1 VQGFDWYLNFKCSGI
16 GMSRQPSILML
27 NPALLS
33 QIDLLKAR
41 LDRLRPL
48 PPELVDNLREVFDIR
63 LTYHSNAIE
72 GNTLT
77 QSETQIVIEKGIT
90 IGGKPLKD
98 HLEAINHIEAIDFI
112 RDLAMEERTITE
124 WDIRQIHG
132 LVCKGERA
140 AGAYRSV
147 NVMAAGTNYRYP
159 DAILVPELMQEF
171 GAWLQSSSALH
182 PVEIATEIHY
192 RLVTI
197 HPFQDGNG
205 RTARLLMNLS
215 LLGTGY
221 PIAVIKTEDRSNYI
235 DGIVAWQ
242 SDGDDSMLKQTIAKC
257 VESSLVEILSFAE
270 P

>member
-1 VQGFDWYLNFKCSGI
+1 MMFNLT
-16 GMSRQPSILML
+16 
-27 NPALLS
+27 LLT
-33 QIDLLKAR
+33 QIDALKAR

-48 PPELVDNLREVFDIR
+48 PPDLVDNLREVYNIR

-98 HLEAINHIEAIDFI
+98 HLEAINHVEAIDFI
-112 RDLAMEERTITE
+112 RDLAMDERAITE

-132 LVCKGERA
+132 LVCKGERN
-140 AGAYRSV
+140 AGAYRTV
-147 NVMAAGTNYRYP
+147 NVMAAGSNYRYP
-159 DAILVPELMQEF
+159 DAIMVPELMQEF
-171 GAWLQSSSALH
+171 GDWLHSNPALH

-215 LLGTGY
+215 LLRSGY
-221 PIAVIKTEDRSNYI
+221 PIAVIKTEDRSAYI
-235 DGIVAWQ
+235 DAIVAWQ
-242 SDGDDSMLKQTIAKC
+242 SGGDNSALKETIAKC
-257 VESSLVEILSFAE
+257 VESSLIEILSLAGE
-270 P
+270 GV

>member
-1 VQGFDWYLNFKCSGI
+1 MF
-16 GMSRQPSILML
+16 
-27 NPALLS
+27 NPTLLT
-33 QIDLLKAR
+33 QIDALKAR
-41 LDRLRPL
+41 LDRIRPL
-48 PPELVDNLREVFDIR
+48 TPDLVDNLREVYNIR

-98 HLEAINHIEAIDFI
+98 HLEAINHVEAIDFI
-112 RDLAMEERTITE
+112 RDLAMDERAITE

-132 LVCKGERA
+132 LVCKGDRG
-140 AGAYRSV
+140 AGAYRTV
-147 NVMAAGTNYRYP
+147 NVMAAGSNYRYP
-159 DAILVPELMQEF
+159 DAIMVPELMQGF
-171 GAWLQSSSALH
+171 GEWLHSNSALH

-215 LLGTGY
+215 LLRSGY
-221 PIAVIKTEDRSNYI
+221 PIAVIKTEDRSAYI
-235 DGIVAWQ
+235 DAIVAWQ
-242 SDGDDSMLKQTIAKC
+242 SGGDESPLKELIARC
-257 VESSLVEILSFAE
+257 VESSLVEILSLAGE
-270 P
+270 V

>member
-1 VQGFDWYLNFKCSGI
+1 MFN
-16 GMSRQPSILML
+16 SILF
-27 NPALLS
+27 P
-33 QIDLLKAR
+33 QIDALKAR
-41 LDRLRPL
+41 LDRIRPL
-48 PPELVDNLREVFDIR
+48 PPDLVDNLREVYNIR

-98 HLEAINHIEAIDFI
+98 HLEAINHVEAIDFI
-112 RDLAMEERTITE
+112 RNLAMDERAITE

-132 LVCKGERA
+132 LVCKGDRG
-140 AGAYRSV
+140 AGAYRTV
-147 NVMAAGTNYRYP
+147 NVMAAGSNYRYP
-159 DAILVPELMQEF
+159 DAILVPELMQGF
-171 GAWLQSSSALH
+171 GDWLHSNPALH

-215 LLGTGY
+215 LLRSGY
-221 PIAVIKTEDRSNYI
+221 PIAVIKTEDRSAYI
-235 DGIVAWQ
+235 DAIVAWQ
-242 SDGDDSMLKQTIAKC
+242 FGGDNSALKETIAKC
-257 VESSLVEILSFAE
+257 VESSLIEILSLAGE
-270 P
+270 GV

>member
-1 VQGFDWYLNFKCSGI
+1 MMFNLT
-16 GMSRQPSILML
+16 
-27 NPALLS
+27 LLT
-33 QIDLLKAR
+33 QIDALKAR

-48 PPELVDNLREVFDIR
+48 PPDLVDNLREVYNIR

-98 HLEAINHIEAIDFI
+98 HLEAINHVEAIDFI
-112 RDLAMEERTITE
+112 RDLAMDERAITE

-132 LVCKGERA
+132 LVCKGERN
-140 AGAYRSV
+140 AGAYRTV
-147 NVMAAGTNYRYP
+147 NVMAAGSNYRYP
-159 DAILVPELMQEF
+159 DAIMVPELMQEF
-171 GAWLQSSSALH
+171 GDWLHSNPALH
-182 PVEIATEIHY
+182 PVEIATETHY

-215 LLGTGY
+215 LLRSGY
-221 PIAVIKTEDRSNYI
+221 PIAVIKTEDRSAYI
-235 DGIVAWQ
+235 DAIVAWQ
-242 SDGDDSMLKQTIAKC
+242 SGEDNSALNETIAKC
-257 VESSLVEILSFAE
+257 VESSLVEILSLAGE
-270 P
+270 GL

>member
-1 VQGFDWYLNFKCSGI
+1 MF
-16 GMSRQPSILML
+16 
-27 NPALLS
+27 NPTLLT
-33 QIDLLKAR
+33 QIDALKAR
-41 LDRLRPL
+41 LDRIRPL
-48 PPELVDNLREVFDIR
+48 APDLVENLREVYNIR

-98 HLEAINHIEAIDFI
+98 HLEAINHVEAIDFI
-112 RDLAMEERTITE
+112 RDLAIDERAITE

-132 LVCKGERA
+132 LVCKGDRN
-140 AGAYRSV
+140 AGAYRTV
-147 NVMAAGTNYRYP
+147 NVMAAGSNYRYP
-159 DAILVPELMQEF
+159 DAIMVPELMQGF
-171 GAWLQSSSALH
+171 GDWLHSNPALH

-215 LLGTGY
+215 LLRSGY
-221 PIAVIKTEDRSNYI
+221 PIAVIKTEDRSAYI
-235 DGIVAWQ
+235 DAIVAWQ
-242 SDGDDSMLKQTIAKC
+242 SGSDDANLKEMITKC
-257 VESSLVEILSFAE
+257 VESSLAEILSLAGE
-270 P
+270 GL

>member
-1 VQGFDWYLNFKCSGI
+1 MF
-16 GMSRQPSILML
+16 
-27 NPALLS
+27 NPTLLT
-33 QIDLLKAR
+33 QIDALKAR
-41 LDRLRPL
+41 LDRIRPL
-48 PPELVDNLREVFDIR
+48 PPDLVDNLREVYNIR

-98 HLEAINHIEAIDFI
+98 HLEAINHVEAIDFI
-112 RDLAMEERTITE
+112 RDLAMDKRAITE

-132 LVCKGERA
+132 LVCKGDRG
-140 AGAYRSV
+140 AGAYRTV
-147 NVMAAGTNYRYP
+147 NVMAAGSNYRYP
-159 DAILVPELMQEF
+159 DAIMVPELMQEF
-171 GAWLQSSSALH
+171 GDGLHSNPTLH

-215 LLGTGY
+215 LLRSGY
-221 PIAVIKTEDRSNYI
+221 PIAVIKTEDRSGYI
-235 DGIVAWQ
+235 DAIVAWQ
-242 SDGDDSMLKQTIAKC
+242 SGGDNSALKEIIANC
-257 VESSLVEILSFAE
+257 VESSLVEILSLAGE
-270 P
+270 GV

>member
-1 VQGFDWYLNFKCSGI
+1 MFNPTLLN
-16 GMSRQPSILML
+16 
-27 NPALLS
+27 
-33 QIDLLKAR
+33 QIDALKAR
-41 LDRLRPL
+41 LDRIRPL
-48 PPELVDNLREVFDIR
+48 APDLVENLREVYNIR

-98 HLEAINHIEAIDFI
+98 HLEAINHVEAIDFI
-112 RDLAMEERTITE
+112 RNLAMDERAITE

-132 LVCKGERA
+132 LVCKGERN
-140 AGAYRSV
+140 AGAYRTV
-147 NVMAAGTNYRYP
+147 NVMAAGSNYRYP
-159 DAILVPELMQEF
+159 DAIMVPELMQGF
-171 GAWLQSSSALH
+171 GDWLHSNPALH

-215 LLGTGY
+215 LLRSGY
-221 PIAVIKTEDRSNYI
+221 PIAVIKTEDRSAYI
-235 DGIVAWQ
+235 DAIVAWQ
-242 SDGDDSMLKQTIAKC
+242 SGGDNSALKETIARC
-257 VESSLVEILSFAE
+257 VESSLMEILSLAGE
-270 P
+270 EV

>member
-1 VQGFDWYLNFKCSGI
+1 MFD
-16 GMSRQPSILML
+16 PT
-27 NPALLS
+27 LLT
-33 QIDLLKAR
+33 QLDALKAR
-41 LDRLRPL
+41 LDRIRPL
-48 PPELVDNLREVFDIR
+48 APDLVENLREVYNIR

-98 HLEAINHIEAIDFI
+98 HLEAINHVEAIDFI
-112 RDLAMEERTITE
+112 RDLAMDERAIAE

-132 LVCKGERA
+132 LVCKGDRG
-140 AGAYRSV
+140 AGAYRTV
-147 NVMAAGTNYRYP
+147 NVMAAGSNYRYP
-159 DAILVPELMQEF
+159 DAILVPELMQGF
-171 GAWLQSSSALH
+171 GDWLHSNPALH

-215 LLGTGY
+215 LLRSGY
-221 PIAVIKTEDRSNYI
+221 PIAVIKTEDRSAYI
-235 DGIVAWQ
+235 DAIVAWQ
-242 SDGDDSMLKQTIAKC
+242 SGGDNSALKETIAKC
-257 VESSLVEILSFAE
+257 VEYSLIEILSLAGE
-270 P
+270 GV

>member
-1 VQGFDWYLNFKCSGI
+1 MSNPTLLN
-16 GMSRQPSILML
+16 
-27 NPALLS
+27 
-33 QIDLLKAR
+33 QIDALKAR
-41 LDRLRPL
+41 LDRIRPL
-48 PPELVDNLREVFDIR
+48 APDLVENLREVYNIR

-98 HLEAINHIEAIDFI
+98 HLEAINHVEAIDFI
-112 RDLAMEERTITE
+112 RDLAMDERAITE

-132 LVCKGERA
+132 LVCKGDRGS
-140 AGAYRSV
+140 GAYRSF
-147 NVMAAGTNYRYP
+147 NVMAAGSNYRYP
-159 DAILVPELMQEF
+159 DAIMVPELMQEF
-171 GAWLQSSSALH
+171 GKWLHSNPTLH

-215 LLGTGY
+215 LLRSGY
-221 PIAVIKTEDRSNYI
+221 P
-235 DGIVAWQ
+235 
-242 SDGDDSMLKQTIAKC
+242 
-257 VESSLVEILSFAE
+257 
-270 P
+270 

>member
-1 VQGFDWYLNFKCSGI
+1 MMFNLT
-16 GMSRQPSILML
+16 
-27 NPALLS
+27 LLT
-33 QIDLLKAR
+33 QIDALKAR

-48 PPELVDNLREVFDIR
+48 PPDLVDNLREVYNIR

-98 HLEAINHIEAIDFI
+98 HLEAINHVKAIDFI
-112 RDLAMEERTITE
+112 RDLAMDERAISE

-132 LVCKGERA
+132 LVCKGERN
-140 AGAYRSV
+140 AGAYRTV
-147 NVMAAGTNYRYP
+147 NVMA
-159 DAILVPELMQEF
+159 IMVPELMQGF
-171 GAWLQSSSALH
+171 GDWLHSNPALH

-215 LLGTGY
+215 LLRSGY
-221 PIAVIKTEDRSNYI
+221 PIAVIKTEDRSAYI
-235 DGIVAWQ
+235 DAIVAWQ
-242 SDGDDSMLKQTIAKC
+242 SGGDNSALNETIAKC
-257 VESSLVEILSFAE
+257 VESSLVEILSLAGE
-270 P
+270 GV

>member
-1 VQGFDWYLNFKCSGI
+1 
-16 GMSRQPSILML
+16 MSNST
-27 NPALLS
+27 LLT
-33 QIDLLKAR
+33 QIDILKAR
-41 LDRLRPL
+41 LDCIRPL
-48 PPELVDNLREVFDIR
+48 PPDLVDNLREVYNIR

-98 HLEAINHIEAIDFI
+98 HLEAINHVEAIDFI
-112 RDLAMEERTITE
+112 RDLAMDERATTE

-132 LVCKGERA
+132 LVCKGERN
-140 AGAYRSV
+140 AGAYRTV
-147 NVMAAGTNYRYP
+147 VMAAGSNYRYP
-159 DAILVPELMQEF
+159 DAVMVPELMQGF
-171 GAWLQSSSALH
+171 GDWLHSNPALH

-215 LLGTGY
+215 LLRSGY
-221 PIAVIKTEDRSNYI
+221 PIAVIKTEDRSAYI
-235 DGIVAWQ
+235 DAIVAWQ
-242 SDGDDSMLKQTIAKC
+242 SGGDNSALNETIAKC
-257 VESSLVEILSFAE
+257 VESSLVEILSLAGE
-270 P
+270 EV

>member
-1 VQGFDWYLNFKCSGI
+1 MF
-16 GMSRQPSILML
+16 
-27 NPALLS
+27 NPTLLT
-33 QIDLLKAR
+33 QIDALKAR
-41 LDRLRPL
+41 LDRIRPL
-48 PPELVDNLREVFDIR
+48 APDLVENLREVYNIR

-98 HLEAINHIEAIDFI
+98 HLEAINHVEAIDFI
-112 RDLAMEERTITE
+112 RDLAMDERAITE

-132 LVCKGERA
+132 LVCKGDRG
-140 AGAYRSV
+140 AGAYRTV
-147 NVMAAGTNYRYP
+147 NVMAAGSNYRYP
-159 DAILVPELMQEF
+159 DAIMVPEMMQGF
-171 GAWLQSSSALH
+171 GDWLHSNPALH

-215 LLGTGY
+215 LLRSGY
-221 PIAVIKTEDRSNYI
+221 PIAVIKTEDRSAYI
-235 DGIVAWQ
+235 DAIVAWQ
-242 SDGDDSMLKQTIAKC
+242 SGGDNSALKETIARC
-257 VESSLVEILSFAE
+257 VESSLVEILSLAGE
-270 P
+270 EV